1 MRVEEVNVVKLKAI
15 LSNLARYQVKIS
27 EMPGELNHRRLS
39 SVHLRIDSLLAEE
52 EQDKQIE
59 ERPTAAVIPSP
70 SDLWY
75 AIMVACSERSMTQ
88 KVVEPLLRLVEP
100 AMDVDKFLIRIG
112 DPGQMVPIDEQ
123 NVLRKK
129 LLPFLF
135 PELDN
140 LAS

>member
-1 MRVEEVNVVKLKAI
+1 MCVEEVNVIKLKAV
-15 LSNLARYQVKIS
+15 LSNLARFQVKVS
-27 EMPGELNHRRLS
+27 EMPGELNHKRLS

-52 EQDKQIE
+52 EQGKQTE
-59 ERPTAAVIPSP
+59 EKVAAAVIPSP

-88 KVVEPLLRLVEP
+88 KVVGPLLRLVEP

-135 PELDN
+135 PESDD
-140 LAS
+140 LAA

>member
-1 MRVEEVNVVKLKAI
+1 
-15 LSNLARYQVKIS
+15 
-27 EMPGELNHRRLS
+27 MPGELNHRRLS
-39 SVHLRIDSLLAEE
+39 SVHLRIDSLLVEE
-52 EQDKQIE
+52 EQDKRIE
-59 ERPTAAVIPSP
+59 VRPAAAVIPSP

-75 AIMVACSERSMTQ
+75 AIMVACSERSVTQ

-112 DPGQMVPIDEQ
+112 DPGQMVPIDQQ

-135 PELDN
+135 PELDD